1 MKYHIHTMGCQMNV
15 ADSLRLAS
23 ELEKLGGTS
32 TDEITEADVAVLNT
46 CVVRQSAED
55 RASGWLHSVSHLKRS
70 ENPGLMIGLM
80 GCLVGVKGNPKLT
93 RAFPQVDVFLPP
105 SDPSALLNRIA
116 DQYHLK
122 DERVTVERRHATQDG
137 DFIIPLA
144 HRGRMVSAH
153 VPVVYGCSHA
163 CTFCVIPFRRGIE
176 RSRPVDEIIAE
187 TNLLAAQGVKE
198 VTLLG
203 QIVDRYGWDVEG
215 NLDLGH
221 LLRVVHETPGLDRIR
236 FLTSHP
242 NYMSDE
248 LLHTVSALPAIC
260 EHIEVPVQSGNNNVL
275 QNMRRD
281 YTVDQYR
288 SLIGRIREYM
298 PSGSISCDIIVG
310 FPGESEAQF
319 QDTYDLLAEL
329 KLDKVHI
336 AKYSPRPGTLSAR
349 CMVDDVPE
357 EEKER
362 RRSMLDDLQA
372 EIVSEIN
379 NCLLGERVEVLVE
392 DFRRGKW
399 RGRTRTNKLVFFE
412 DKYDRTGELVDVEIT
427 WAGPWS
433 LRGRML
439 DGRASKKPSVAAMFR
454 SN

>member
-1 MKYHIHTMGCQMNV
+1 MKYHIHTIGCQMNV

-23 ELEKLGGTS
+23 ELEKLGGES
-32 TDEITEADVAVLNT
+32 TDEIKEADVAVLNT

-55 RASGWLHSVSHLKRS
+55 RASGWLHSVGHLKCS

-80 GCLVGVKGNPKLT
+80 GCLVGVKGNPKLA

-116 DQYHLK
+116 DQDQLQ
-122 DERVTVERRHATQDG
+122 DERVAVERRHATQDG
-137 DFIIPLA
+137 DFILPLA
-144 HRGRMVSAH
+144 QRGRMVSVH

-176 RSRPVDEIIAE
+176 RSRPVAEIASE
-187 TNLLAAQGVKE
+187 THLLAAQGVKE

-215 NLDLGH
+215 GLDLAH
-221 LLRVVHETPGLDRIR
+221 LLRVVHETPGLERIR

-248 LLHTVSALPAIC
+248 LLRTVSALPAIC
-260 EHIEVPVQSGNNNVL
+260 EHIEVPVQSGNNIVL

-298 PSGSISCDIIVG
+298 PSGSISCDVIVG
-310 FPGESEAQF
+310 FPGESEAQY
-319 QDTYDLLAEL
+319 QDTFDLLAEL

-336 AKYSPRPGTLSAR
+336 AKYSPRPGTISAR
-349 CMVDDVPE
+349 RMADDVPA

-362 RRSMLDDLQA
+362 RRAVLDDLQA
-372 EIVSEIN
+372 EIVSDIN
-379 NCLLGERVEVLVE
+379 NRLLGERVQVLVE
-392 DFRRGKW
+392 DFHRGKW

-412 DKYDRTGELVDVEIT
+412 DERDRTGELVDVEIT
-427 WAGPWS
+427 WAGPWW
-433 LRGRML
+433 LRGRLL
-439 DGRASKKPSVAAMFR
+439 DACVAKPPAVAATVG
-454 SN
+454 